1 MLTRW
6 PPGRSLGVL
15 VAPVLLAGGL
25 AAFASSGA
33 SSACRTWSAARSPD
47 PGGSSRANFLYGAAA
62 LSSRDA
68 WAVGQ
73 SFKPGAGRSL
83 VLHWDGT
90 AWHRVASPSPRDA
103 ALYGVAAVSPRSAWA
118 VGGYAGGTL
127 VLHWNGTAWK
137 RVASPNPGG
146 SASNSLFSVAAL
158 SSSEAWAVGYNT
170 AANQAVVMH
179 WNGTAWTRITVPVPR
194 FSLGAELD
202 GVAAISPAN
211 AWAVGNYYNGR
222 EGSGEGYRTLILH
235 WNGTEWKRVP
245 SPDAPHSG
253 ENYLTAVTATSPA
266 SAWAVGEYFIR
277 GGTAD
282 RTLILRWDGTA
293 WKRVASPNPGT
304 ADNFLNGLA
313 ATSGTNAWA
322 VGEYNN
328 FITRVRFSPHR
339 TFAAHWNGTAWRQV
353 TSPNPGGSAND
364 ISLRGVAATSARNA
378 WAVGDSTAD
387 GTAYRTVTLH
397 CG

>member
-1 MLTRW
+1 MLARW
-6 PPGRSLGVL
+6 PRGRSFGAL
-15 VAPVLLAGGL
+15 VAPLVLAGGL
-25 AAFASSGA
+25 AALASSGA
-33 SSACRTWSAARSPD
+33 PESACGTWTAARSPN
-47 PGGSSRANFLYGAAA
+47 PGGSSRANFLYGVAA

-68 WAVGQ
+68 WAVGE
-73 SFKPGAGRSL
+73 SFKVGAGQSL
-83 VLHWDGT
+83 VLRWDGS

-103 ALYGVAAVSPRSAWA
+103 ALYGVAATSPRTAWA

-137 RVASPNPGG
+137 HVTSPNPGG

-158 SSSEAWAVGYNT
+158 SSRDAWAVGYNT
-170 AANQAVVMH
+170 GTNRTLVLH
-179 WNGTAWTRITVPVPR
+179 WNGTAWRRVAVPTPR

-202 GVAAISPAN
+202 GVAATSPRN

-235 WNGTEWKRVP
+235 WNGTAWKRVP
-245 SPDAPHSG
+245 SPNAPHSG
-253 ENYLTAVTATSPA
+253 ENYLSAVTATSPA

-282 RTLILRWDGTA
+282 RTLILRWDGAA

-304 ADNFLNGLA
+304 ADNLLNALA
-313 ATSGTNAWA
+313 ATSATNAWA

-328 FITRVRFSPHR
+328 FITRVRFSSHR
-339 TFAAHWNGTAWRQV
+339 TLVAHWNGTAWRQV

-364 ISLRGVAATSARNA
+364 ISLRGVTATSARNA
-378 WAVGDSTAD
+378 WAV
-387 GTAYRTVTLH
+387 TLH